1 MRTRWVLLLFL
12 AVLLAAS
19 AAATVASRQWMRET
33 FRELDNARSEVRR
46 LLVKEELLQVERV
59 SRTDLNQV
67 ESRVRGELG
76 MQLPRA
82 GQWMRVEP

>member
-1 MRTRWVLLLFL
+1 MRMRWWLVVML

-33 FRELDNARSEVRR
+33 FRELDQARTSVRQ

-59 SRTDLNQV
+59 SRTDLNLV

-82 GQWMRVEP
+82 GQWIKVEP